1 MEKSI
6 YSNNYIYLIYRLN
19 SERKRLKI
27 SQITLATNLG
37 KPQSFISKIETR
49 ERKLD
54 IIEFIEISLAMG
66 INPKG
71 IFNDLVDK
79 YIKEKGGN

>member
-27 SQITLATNLG
+27 SQISLATSLG

-66 INPKG
+66 INPKE
-71 IFNDLVDK
+71 IFNDVVDK